1 MALKPQ
7 SIRKGMIILVDG
19 EEIPKQELLQLSE
32 NWTEQQ
38 EKFFKKMLKQGGKFK
53 VNKIPFEVKPPERIL
68 TSRGEADTGPLV
80 IPGEDSRF

>member
-7 SIRKGMIILVDG
+7 SIRKGMIILVNG
-19 EEIPKQELLQLSE
+19 EGIPKQELIQLSE

-38 EKFFKKMLKQGGKFK
+38 ERFFKKMLKQGGKFK
-53 VNKIPFEVKPPERIL
+53 INGTPFETHPPERIL
-68 TSRGEADTGPLV
+68 TSKGEQDTGPII